1 MDLTASEM
9 FSLFWA
15 IASTIAAVYYSAK
28 YDRQHVINKSMIGV
42 MVLVSRNK
50 VKLIETPDGVRVMML
65 TGDTV
70 DELTKEVIDKVTK
83 DL

>member
-1 MDLTASEM
+1 MDLTTSEL
-9 FSLFWA
+9 FSLIWA
-15 IASTIAAVYYSAK
+15 IGSTIAAVYYHSK
-28 YDRQHVINKSMIGV
+28 YAQQHIINKSMIGV
-42 MVLVSRNK
+42 MILASRNK
-50 VKLIETPDGVRVMML
+50 VKLIETSDGVRVMML